1 MKRAPKL
8 QLRDQDQLIHV
19 NPVTLELFQRYK
31 IDMNMRG
38 LAVGTQQHY
47 TNDLETWFIYVL
59 TYQSNRSVIDL
70 TEDDIADYLMF
81 CKSAGNHSARQR
93 LRLASISTFYKFLRK
108 KRVVRENPVD
118 FLDYPKHTDVV
129 ITQTYLSAEQV
140 VLMREKLIESQDTQL
155 RLYAFLSLSTM
166 ARVGAIARLRWSQ
179 IDFNSKSIRDVQE
192 KEGKLVVLYFSD
204 EVRLLLQKLLK
215 EREAKHIDD
224 HGWVFHTGRTSANKC
239 IARGTLNSWCKRI
252 GQMIGVPTL
261 HPHDFRHSG
270 ATLLKNAGMSLE
282 DVSTLLHHESTETT
296 KKFYIKQDMS
306 KICSL
311 KAIYNI

>member
-1 MKRAPKL
+1 MPKL
-8 QLRDQDQLIHV
+8 QRIVLYDNEKAQLI
-19 NPVTLELFQRYK
+19 NPANLDVLRRYK
-31 IDMNMRG
+31 IDMNIRG
-38 LAVGTQQHY
+38 LAESTQHAY
-47 TNDLETWFIYVL
+47 VSDIHRWFMFIYE
-59 TYQSNRSVIDL
+59 YQHNKSVTELGEDDL
-70 TEDDIADYLMF
+70 TEFLYF
-81 CKSAGNHSARQR
+81 CQTHGNSSARVQF
-93 LRLASISTFYKFLRK
+93 LVSTLSSFYKFLRK

-118 FLDYPKHTDVV
+118 FLDYPKQNDVV
-129 ITQTYLSAEQV
+129 VTQTYLSTEQV

-252 GQMIGVPTL
+252 GQMIDVPTL